1 MLWEM
6 VRHAMAI
13 VHDPNECE
21 GATVPEAHNNDYDAI
36 VIGGGPSG
44 SSYAITLARS
54 GYSVLVLERERFPR
68 FHIGES
74 LLTYTADVL
83 DQFGLMDRVANAG
96 FVIKHGIELTG
107 TEGTFRRL
115 ALERVG
121 DGRRTWTVHVERS
134 DFDKILLDAA
144 AETEGVTVVQESRV
158 TELLWNDDRISGVR
172 YTRDGK
178 HANATARFVIDASG
192 RAGVIARG
200 LNLRKSD
207 NQLKMAAVFKHFGN
221 LDERHNPGTEGDIQ
235 LGLHDDG
242 WLWAIPIRPTVI
254 SIGCMAPAEILRA
267 NRPEDVFNDRLE
279 RIPRIRK
286 RIEGTTVVKELTGE
300 NNFEYHC
307 DTLAGPGYFIIGD
320 AGCFTDP
327 VFSGGVLLALTTGRR
342 AAEETALCLAGK
354 AEEEEAGLRYQNF
367 FKTGYE
373 TYYRLIRAV
382 YDNRYASGGRE
393 LRVMPKAEDRRLA
406 GAGWWGI
413 QEKLRATSGGPFDT
427 TEAIEHFWLV
437 RALNGD
443 FWSEENRFFQRLRE
457 EKAWRLFDDFEPSYV
472 CPVHSGN

>member
-1 MLWEM
+1 MAEA
-6 VRHAMAI
+6 RH
-13 VHDPNECE
+13 
-21 GATVPEAHNNDYDAI
+21 NDYDAI

-54 GYSVLVLERERFPR
+54 GHSVLLLEREQFPR

-83 DQFGLMDRVANAG
+83 EQLGLLDRMCEAG
-96 FVIKHGIELTG
+96 FVIKRGIELTG

-115 ALERVG
+115 DLAKIG
-121 DGRRTWTVHVERS
+121 KGRRGWTLQVERS
-134 DFDKILLDAA
+134 HFDRILLDAA
-144 AETEGVTVVQESRV
+144 AETSGVTVIQKARV
-158 TELLWNDDRISGVR
+158 AGLLYSGERISGVR
-172 YTRDGK
+172 YTRDDQE
-178 HANATARFVIDASG
+178 HSTTARFVIDASG
-192 RAGVIARG
+192 RAGVIARA
-200 LNLRKSD
+200 LNLRKTD
-207 NQLKMAAVFKHFGN
+207 NDLKMAAVFKHFGD
-221 LDERHNPGTEGDIQ
+221 LDEHNNPATEGDIQ
-235 LGLHDDG
+235 LGLHEDG
-242 WLWAIPIRPTVI
+242 WLWAIPIRPDTI

-267 NRPEDVFNDRLE
+267 SRPEEVFTSHLA
-279 RIPRIRK
+279 RIPRIRQ
-286 RIEGTTVVKELTGE
+286 RIKGTTMVRDLTGE

-342 AAEETALCLAGK
+342 AAEETALCLAGETDE
-354 AEEEEAGLRYQNF
+354 AEAALRYQNF

-382 YDNRYASGGRE
+382 YDNRYVSSGRE
-393 LRVMPKAEDRRLA
+393 LRLVPQADDRGLA

-427 TEAIEHFWLV
+427 EEAIEHFWLV

-443 FWSEENRFFQRLRE
+443 FWSAENRFFKRLRE
-457 EKAWRLFDDFEPSYV
+457 EKVWRLFDSFEPSYE
-472 CPVHSGN
+472 CPVHAGN

>member
-1 MLWEM
+1 
-6 VRHAMAI
+6 MA
-13 VHDPNECE
+13 
-21 GATVPEAHNNDYDAI
+21 EADNKDYDAI
-36 VIGGGPSG
+36 VIGGGPAG

-54 GYSVLVLERERFPR
+54 GYSVLILEREKFPR

-74 LLTYTADVL
+74 LLTYTSDVL
-83 DQFGLMDRVANAG
+83 EQLGLLDQVLAGG
-96 FVIKHGIELTG
+96 FVIKRGIELTG

-115 ALERVG
+115 NLGKIGE
-121 DGRRTWTVHVERS
+121 GRRGWTVHVERS
-134 DFDKILLDAA
+134 HFDKILLDAA
-144 AETEGVTVVQESRV
+144 GATEGVTLLEKTRV
-158 TELLWNDDRISGVR
+158 TELLWDEGRISGVK
-172 YTRDGK
+172 YNQAGQEVS
-178 HANATARFVIDASG
+178 ATASFVIDASG
-192 RAGVIARG
+192 RAGVIART
-200 LNLRKSD
+200 LNLRKTD
-207 NQLKMAAVFKHFGN
+207 DDLKMAAVFKHFGN
-221 LDERHNPGTEGDIQ
+221 LDERNNPGTEGDIQ

-242 WLWAIPIRPTVI
+242 WLWAIPIRPDTI
-254 SIGCMAPAEILRA
+254 SIGCMVPAEVLRA
-267 NRPEDVFNDRLE
+267 NRPEEIFNDRLQ
-279 RIPRIRK
+279 RIPRIHK

-307 DTLAGPGYFIIGD
+307 DTLAGPGYFIVGD

-327 VFSGGVLLALTTGRR
+327 VFSGGVLLALVTGRQ

-354 AEEEEAGLRYQNF
+354 AEEEEAGLRYQNT

-382 YDNRYASGGRE
+382 YDNRYAGGGRE
-393 LRVMPKAEDRRLA
+393 LRVMPKGEERRLA

-413 QEKLRATSGGPFDT
+413 QEKLHATAGGPFDT

-457 EKAWRLFDDFEPSYV
+457 EKAWRLFDDFEPLYG
-472 CPVHSGN
+472 CPVHGSN